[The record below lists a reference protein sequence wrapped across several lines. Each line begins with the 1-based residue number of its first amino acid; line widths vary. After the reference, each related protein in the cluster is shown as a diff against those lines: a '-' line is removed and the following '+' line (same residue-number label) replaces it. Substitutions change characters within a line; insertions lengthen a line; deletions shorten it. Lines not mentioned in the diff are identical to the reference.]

1 MRPMEEVLIP
11 ILLVGCLVAAV
22 AVAGEQEG
30 TVAWCIGPY
39 AKRQPTPEELATVLR
54 NHEEWVK
61 DGRRKVNDPRRANLC
76 QASLDGANLQQTNLQ
91 KAYLRE
97 AHLQKADL
105 DLAGLQGAHLQ
116 RANLQGADLREAHL
130 QGADLRGAH
139 LQKADLQE
147 ARLSWAHLQGAEL
160 QGAHLQGAR
169 LDGADLQEAR
179 LEEALLHEAVLF
191 EVNLQGANLSWA
203 HLWGAVYEPHP
214 EKLPNFWTLTS
225 PYNKLETLRFH
236 HSPAALIAL
245 REAFKKWGMRTQERQ
260 LTYAIEHTKR
270 LQAWNPLWY
279 DSNREDERLWLEQL
293 AGKSESLFN
302 YVWFELP
309 SGYGMAPRRAL
320 AALALLIAVVL
331 RSVHGGDHHTG
342 TCRYLDGLATRPG
355 TQGGRRRQ
363 PRPRHQYVFVLALKD
378 VGGKPLAA
386 RFSTRAERPAHW
398 AVLQPIVSFFPR
410 LARAQRRDLDCPRA
424 VPRIHVARH
433 RLGPNGVGY
442 SIAPQCLFAGI
453 VGLDLLRPAVRVTL
467 LSRRE
472 CSSLQLHS
480 QDKVRLSAHGC
491 NGGRGGVCAGD
502 ATGTSGDNSSQRASR
517 RGSAG
522 DAAPFASRADHIS

>member
-1 MRPMEEVLIP
+1 MEEVLIP

-105 DLAGLQGAHLQ
+105 DLADLQGAHLQ

-320 AALALLIAVVL
+320 AALALLIAVF
-331 RSVHGGDHHTG
+331 SVPYMVVIT
-342 TCRYLDGLATRPG
+342 TR
-355 TQGGRRRQ
+355 
-363 PRPRHQYVFVLALKD
+363 
-378 VGGKPLAA
+378 
-386 RFSTRAERPAHW
+386 
-398 AVLQPIVSFFPR
+398 
-410 LARAQRRDLDCPRA
+410 
-424 VPRIHVARH
+424 
-433 RLGPNGVGY
+433 GP
-442 SIAPQCLFAGI
+442 AGI
-453 VGLDLLRPAVRVTL
+453 WMVWLPDRVHKAEGDANPVRVTSTFLFSPLKMWAASRWRRGLARGLSVLLIGLYFSL
-467 LSRRE
+467 LSAFSLGWRE
-472 CSSLQLHS
+472 LNVGTWIARVQSREYTL
-480 QDKVRLSAHGC
+480 R
-491 NGGRGGVCAGD
+491 
-502 ATGTSGDNSSQRASR
+502 ATGWVRTVSGIQSLLSVYLLALWVLTYFGR
-517 RGSAG
+517 
-522 DAAPFASRADHIS
+522 PFE